1 MSLSFSVFNKG
12 SLISVVG
19 VIVARSYRKLNRRP
33 ETKEEVSEG
42 NQSPILACSQ
52 LGRANP
58 LVSKNSQSQ
67 TDTASLSK
75 EINIPAQEMS
85 PFTKVTLE
93 SRRQIQICLE
103 VGRGG
108 RGSS

>member
-12 SLISVVG
+12 SLINVVG
-19 VIVARSYRKLNRRP
+19 VIVARYRTLNRRS
-33 ETKEEVSEG
+33 ETKEEVREG

-52 LGRANP
+52 LGHANP
-58 LVSKNSQSQ
+58 LSVADRHGVFIKGNKYPS
-67 TDTASLSK
+67 TG
-75 EINIPAQEMS
+75 
-85 PFTKVTLE
+85 KVTLE

>member
-19 VIVARSYRKLNRRP
+19 VIVARYRKLNRRS

-58 LVSKNSQSQ
+58 LVSKNSQLQ

-85 PFTKVTLE
+85 PFAKVTLE